1 MKLSELILELVEA
14 KIELENAEEDNRVA
28 REKFLDNGGYSWGYY
43 GQSYYDRISE
53 CRSKVEELSDKIDN
67 YFEK

>member
-14 KIELENAEEDNRVA
+14 KFELENAEEENSEA
-28 REKFLDNGGYSWGYY
+28 WTKYEKTGGRSWGYY
-43 GQSYYDRISE
+43 GQSYYDAISE
-53 CRSKVEELSDKIDN
+53 CRSRVEELSDKIDN

>member
-1 MKLSELILELVEA
+1 MKLSELILKLVEA
-14 KIELENAEEDNRVA
+14 KIELENAEIENSKA
-28 REKFLDNGGYSWGYY
+28 WEEYEKTGGRSWGYF

-53 CRSKVEELSDKIDN
+53 CKSKVEELSDKIDN